1 MPELFVNQDTSPNS
15 PTLRRSKEIS
25 VRREQRLQKEE
36 ENYLVGKSAFEVMYP
51 IGKGGFGKVWK
62 VRSKRTNEIF
72 AMKEMQKA
80 KIINKKS
87 INSVMNERT
96 LLAELEHPFLVNMK
110 SSFQDRE
117 NLYLVMDYL
126 NGGDLRYHI
135 GCKGK
140 FSQS

>member
-1 MPELFVNQDTSPNS
+1 
-15 PTLRRSKEIS
+15 
-25 VRREQRLQKEE
+25 
-36 ENYLVGKSAFEVMYP
+36 
-51 IGKGGFGKVWK
+51 
-62 VRSKRTNEIF
+62 
-72 AMKEMQKA
+72 MKEMQKA

-96 LLAELEHPFLVNMK
+96 LLADLNHPFLVNMK

-135 GCKGK
+135 GCKGR

>member
-1 MPELFVNQDTSPNS
+1 MC
-15 PTLRRSKEIS
+15 
-25 VRREQRLQKEE
+25 
-36 ENYLVGKSAFEVMYP
+36 P

-62 VRSKRTNEIF
+62 VKSKRTNEIF

-96 LLAELEHPFLVNMK
+96 LLAEVEHPFLVNIK